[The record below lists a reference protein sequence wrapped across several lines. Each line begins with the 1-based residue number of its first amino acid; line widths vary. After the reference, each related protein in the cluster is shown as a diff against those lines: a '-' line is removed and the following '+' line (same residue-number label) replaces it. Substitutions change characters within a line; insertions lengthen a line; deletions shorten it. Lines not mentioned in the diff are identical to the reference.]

1 MLRFKVE
8 SAKVCKTK
16 ETLSA
21 KAPEILKKLKE
32 GDCHSPR
39 EREAVEE
46 C

>member
-1 MLRFKVE
+1 MLGFKVE

-16 ETLSA
+16 EIVNA